1 MKGQGKGF
9 FVGIII
15 RIMNYQLAEFSWTM
29 HRLGKC
35 HSINYRLCAYIRKP
49 KKGRFYTC
57 IFIEKGFR
65 KALRTDNFKKKAVF
79 VCTFRADRGKYDQNA
94 HIKSMKKPFSYV
106 RLSQIIVPE
115 QILPSYS
122 SRSCA
127 YCSSGHD
134 QDLSVSVSLMFESV
148 YLDFWS
154 HEASDKHIANA
165 INDEITFFIWSALP

>member
-1 MKGQGKGF
+1 
-9 FVGIII
+9 
-15 RIMNYQLAEFSWTM
+15 MNCQAAEFGWTM

-35 HSINYRLCAYIRKP
+35 HSSYRLCAYIRKP

-106 RLSQIIVPE
+106 RLSQIIVPHRSNANHTAWVEQYVILGVSFKRLLRLSSLHYIDFVWTVVPWYSKSWIMRARGNPGSHCIIE
-115 QILPSYS
+115 QIIISIDTDIIRNL
-122 SRSCA
+122 
-127 YCSSGHD
+127 
-134 QDLSVSVSLMFESV
+134 
-148 YLDFWS
+148 
-154 HEASDKHIANA
+154 
-165 INDEITFFIWSALP
+165 